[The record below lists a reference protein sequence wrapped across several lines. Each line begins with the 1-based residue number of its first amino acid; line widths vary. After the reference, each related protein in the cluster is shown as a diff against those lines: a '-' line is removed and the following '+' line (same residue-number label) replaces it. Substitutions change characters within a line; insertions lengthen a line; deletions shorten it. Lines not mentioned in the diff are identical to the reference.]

1 MKKQIKDGFPLFKKR
16 SLNIIFFILIVIS
29 SLFFVRQQF
38 VKGQDRANDS
48 ILLNHEK
55 EPHFWV
61 ISDNHF
67 YSDDLFEDSERFRK
81 FEATT
86 IGTDIRYTTQVLTA
100 FVQKAL
106 DEKPTGIIIT
116 GDTTLNGEKRSLEHM
131 TEIFEPLSAAGIAV
145 LAIPGNHD
153 IYNGW
158 ARKFINGQQITEH
171 QISPIDFKQAFSD
184 GYQMSQSED
193 KASLSYVVDLKEYR
207 LVMLDSNI
215 YPERFSKMEPITK
228 GKLSEK
234 TLEWLEKI
242 LIEAQ
247 MIKKTPIL
255 FMHHN
260 LLAHNEAVTEGFV
273 LDNADQLLRLVEQ
286 YNVPLAMTGHIHL
299 QNIMQDSK
307 NPNFYEIST
316 SSFSTAGSHI
326 GHLKLQDNK
335 ISYEVEAFDPRPYFT
350 EKQLENSDLS
360 QYPEFL
366 ANKYR
371 QVGEK
376 MAMNFLIQSG
386 IEEDAASLAKMV
398 GEANLRYFTGNNL
411 LSEMEKEAI
420 YHDPRYQIL
429 KEFAPSLSLSVE
441 NSVEDSNIPNNHS
454 IVIEI
459 Q

>member
-1 MKKQIKDGFPLFKKR
+1 MFKKR
-16 SLNIIFFILIVIS
+16 SLKIIFLILIIIS
-29 SLFFVRQQF
+29 SLLFVQQQL
-38 VKGQDRANDS
+38 VKGRDGATEAMA
-48 ILLNHEK
+48 LNHVQ

-81 FEATT
+81 FESTT
-86 IGTDIRYTTQVLTA
+86 IGTDIRYTTQVLDA
-100 FVQKAL
+100 FVKKAL

-116 GDTTLNGEKRSLEHM
+116 GDTTLNGEQRSLEHM
-131 TEIFEPLSAAGIAV
+131 AEIFEPLKKAGIAV

-158 ARKFINGQQITEH
+158 ARKFVNGQQITAH
-171 QISPIDFKQAFSD
+171 QISPTDFKEAFAD
-184 GYQMSQSED
+184 GYQMSSSSD
-193 KASLSYVVDLKEYR
+193 KNSLSYVVDLQDYR
-207 LVMLDSNI
+207 LLMLDSNI
-215 YPERFSKMEPITK
+215 YSDRFSKTEPITK
-228 GKLSEK
+228 GQLSEK
-234 TLEWLEKI
+234 TLDWLENM

-247 MIKKTPIL
+247 SMKKVPLI

-260 LLAHNEAVTEGFV
+260 LLAHNENVTEGFV
-273 LDNADQLLRLVEQ
+273 LNNAQQVLELVEQ
-286 YNVPLAMTGHIHL
+286 YHVPLAMTGHIHL

-307 NPNFYEIST
+307 NPTFYEIST

-350 EKQLENSDLS
+350 ENQLENSDLS

-371 QVGEK
+371 QVGEQ
-376 MAMNFLIQSG
+376 MALNFLIQSG
-386 IEEDAASLAKMV
+386 MKEDAASLAKMV

-411 LSEMEKEAI
+411 LSEADKEAI
-420 YHDPRYQIL
+420 YQDPRYQTL
-429 KEFAPSLSLSVE
+429 KEFAPRLSSSVE
-441 NSVEDSNIPNNHS
+441 QSVEDQNIPNNHS
-454 IVIEI
+454 IVIDLPE
-459 Q
+459 